1 MSPISVEGLRDRLHD
16 ANDELS
22 VATMN
27 LELLLEAS
35 AIDPASAR
43 SLRETL
49 EACRA
54 AGFDQVIGKPI
65 SSHDLA
71 GLLLWLRTH
80 APAASARAGDLR

>member
-54 AGFDQVIGKPI
+54 ATAALRDV
-65 SSHDLA
+65 
-71 GLLLWLRTH
+71 WLILGG
-80 APAASARAGDLR
+80 SGQL